1 MSNISFQLDPQLKQ
15 QLEARAAELNLDPQS
30 LIRQAISDYLYLA
43 RVRSLRDRLG
53 NHMRGLRYQSEDD
66 LMDDIS

>member
-1 MSNISFQLDPQLKQ
+1 MSTMSFQLDPRLKQ
-15 QLEARAAELNLDPQS
+15 QLEAQAAELNVDPQS
-30 LIRQAISDYLYLA
+30 LIRQAVSDYLYLS

-53 NHMRGLRYQSEDD
+53 EHMRGLGYQSEDD